1 IYSNK
6 TWDDVIFRQQLAEL
20 AAHHPQQLRLVH
32 SLTRDPLASSRG
44 NIWSISPAEGT
55 ASEVFDLKSPVSLA
69 PIVANN
75 TLYILDDS
83 GRISAFRG

>member
-1 IYSNK
+1 
-6 TWDDVIFRQQLAEL
+6 
-20 AAHHPQQLRLVH
+20 
-32 SLTRDPLASSRG
+32 
-44 NIWSISPAEGT
+44 
-55 ASEVFDLKSPVSLA
+55 VSLA

>member
-1 IYSNK
+1 
-6 TWDDVIFRQQLAEL
+6 V
-20 AAHHPQQLRLVH
+20 
-32 SLTRDPLASSRG
+32 ASSRG